1 MSLRVL
7 LAILATL
14 ILAGCK
20 TVEPIVQ
27 NAPAAQTPSNVNVLA
42 VLQPGT
48 PFVNVGATN
57 GVFEILPGG
66 LPSQGFQLFFN
77 APYPASLRVMLDS
90 DELPRFEAIPSG
102 TDPAVT
108 GYYRINNINPNQTPT
123 AWRISVRPPNSKLGS
138 LSYTV
143 SVFNVSINPDFPVG
157 STQHES
163 APFVMMAAAQRIYV
177 LTTMTTGDG
186 DGRITSTPG
195 NINCGIDCIAMP
207 GQSTSYTLTATA
219 APGSTFAGWTSSC
232 TAPSICDCPAT
243 NSRRSCTITLNGT
256 AATATASFTRSGTPL
271 SCPNPRELRG
281 FKHVG
286 QPSCASL
293 AIDQHP
299 SIALACDSNGHFCC
313 ESVSGANSPR
323 CGGSGKR
330 EASADCRAFG
340 ITAGPPPSP
349 PFDGCYSR
357 VSP

>member
-7 LAILATL
+7 LAILPFL

-42 VLQPGT
+42 VLQPGS

-57 GVFEILPGG
+57 GIFEILPGG

-90 DELPRFEAIPSG
+90 DELPRFEAITGG
-102 TDPAVT
+102 TNPAVT

-123 AWRISVRPPNSKLGS
+123 AWRISVRPPNSKLAS

-143 SVFNVSINPDFPVG
+143 SVFNVSINPNFPVG
-157 STQHES
+157 TAQHES
-163 APFVMMAAAQRIYV
+163 APFVMMAGAQKIYA

-186 DGRITSTPG
+186 NGRITSTPG
-195 NINCGIDCIAMP
+195 NVNCGIDCIAMP
-207 GQSTSYTLTATA
+207 GQSTTYTLTATA
-219 APGSTFAGWTSSC
+219 ASGSTFAGWTSSC
-232 TAPSICDCPAT
+232 TPPSVCNCPAT
-243 NSRRSCTITLNGT
+243 GSRLSCSITLNGT
-256 AATATASFTRSGTPL
+256 AATATALFTRSGTPL
-271 SCPNPRELRG
+271 SCPSPRATEG
-281 FKHVG
+281 FNFVG
-286 QPSCASL
+286 QPSCASFV
-293 AIDQHP
+293 IDQHP
-299 SIALACDSNGHFCC
+299 SIALACDNNGYFCC
-313 ESVSGANSPR
+313 ESVTGANSSR
-323 CGGSGKR
+323 CGGSGKS

-340 ITAGPPPSP
+340 NTVGPLQGP